1 MGPQIEGPLRGLM
14 LVSSQGSG
22 SQSAYLVTSSA
33 LRSLRVSSHRL
44 SLFFFFFCRSCPM
57 ETLRKGLSGKT
68 RVP

>member
-44 SLFFFFFCRSCPM
+44 SLFFFFFFAGAAQWRP
-57 ETLRKGLSGKT
+57 
-68 RVP
+68 